1 MRTAVISGLGQLF
14 FAKVGDN
21 VTTRYT
27 VTAIGA
33 DAVELRD
40 VDDGETLRLA
50 LQ

>member
-14 FAKVGDN
+14 FAKVGDT
-21 VTTRYT
+21 VSTRYT

-40 VDDGETLRLA
+40 VTTGETIRLA